1 MESDAVV
8 MFRDLQSFVWG
19 SAVAVAL
26 WSSSTTVHADRLPAG
41 LAGVGIQ
48 QRLNE
53 SLPLNLAFRDEHGR
67 AVRLGDYFG
76 RVPVVMTFNYFD
88 CPMLCPLELN
98 DVVRAM
104 RAVSPDAGKD
114 FLVLSV
120 SIDPHDTSAQAAE
133 KQQWYVERYGR
144 PGGGDGWHFLTGEQP
159 AIDALTRAVGFQYQ
173 RDAESGQFAHA
184 AGIVVSTREGRLSR
198 YLLGLEYS
206 PRDLQFALMDAAD
219 GRIGSISE
227 QLLLFCFH
235 YDPEAGRYNFVV
247 LRAVRAAGVMTV
259 LGLAAFMGMLMRRE
273 RRRSSHH
280 AE

>member
-1 MESDAVV
+1 
-8 MFRDLQSFVWG
+8 MFRNLRSLVCTG
-19 SAVAVAL
+19 AVAIAMAVGL
-26 WSSSTTVHADRLPAG
+26 WSGSPTVHADRLPPG
-41 LAGVGIQ
+41 LEGVGIQ
-48 QRLNE
+48 QRLNQ
-53 SLPLNLAFRDEHGR
+53 SIPLNLPFRDEHGQ

-98 DVVRAM
+98 DLVRAM

-120 SIDPHDTSAQAAE
+120 SIDPHDTSGRAAE

-144 PGGGDGWHFLTGEQP
+144 SHGADGWHFLTGEQQ
-159 AIDALTRAVGFQYQ
+159 AIDELTGAVGFHYQ
-173 RDAESGQFAHA
+173 RDAQSGQLAHA
-184 AGIVVSTREGRLSR
+184 AGIIVSTREGRLSR

-206 PRDLQFALMDAAD
+206 PRDLQFALMDAAE
-219 GRIGSISE
+219 GRIGSLSE

-247 LRAVRAAGVMTV
+247 LHAVRAAGVMTV
-259 LGLAAFMGMLMRRE
+259 LGLAALMTMLMRRE
-273 RRRSSHH
+273 RRRASHH

>member
-1 MESDAVV
+1 
-8 MFRDLQSFVWG
+8 MFRDLQSFACTAAIA
-19 SAVAVAL
+19 SAMAVAL
-26 WSSSTTVHADRLPAG
+26 SSGSTIVHADSLPPG

-48 QRLNE
+48 QRLNQPI
-53 SLPLNLAFRDEHGR
+53 PLNLRFRDEHGQ
-67 AVRLGDYFG
+67 AVRLADYFG

-104 RAVSPDAGKD
+104 RAISLDAGKD

-120 SIDPHDTSAQAAE
+120 SIDPHDTSARAAE

-144 PGGGDGWHFLTGEQP
+144 SRSAEGWHFLTGEQQ
-159 AIDALTRAVGFQYQ
+159 AIDELTSAVGFHYQ
-173 RDAESGQFAHA
+173 RDPESGQLAHA

-206 PRDLQFALMDAAD
+206 PRDLQLALMDAAD
-219 GRIGSISE
+219 RRIGSLSE

-247 LRAVRAAGVMTV
+247 LRAVRAAGVVTV
-259 LGLAAFMGMLMRRE
+259 LGLAALMTMLMRRQ

>member
-1 MESDAVV
+1 M
-8 MFRDLQSFVWG
+8 
-19 SAVAVAL
+19 AVAV
-26 WSSSTTVHADRLPAG
+26 WSASPTVYADSLPPA

-53 SLPLNLAFRDEHGR
+53 SLPLNLTFHDEHGR

-120 SIDPHDTSAQAAE
+120 SIDPHDTPARAAE

-144 PGGGDGWHFLTGEQP
+144 PSGTDGWHFLTGEQQ
-159 AIDALTRAVGFQYQ
+159 AIDELTSAVGFHYQ

-206 PRDLQFALMDAAD
+206 PRDLQFALMDAAQ

-247 LRAVRAAGVMTV
+247 LRAVRAAGVITV
-259 LGLAAFMGMLMRRE
+259 LGLAAFMTMLMRRE
-273 RRRSSHH
+273 RRRSSDH

>member
-1 MESDAVV
+1 M
-8 MFRDLQSFVWG
+8 
-19 SAVAVAL
+19 AVAL
-26 WSSSTTVHADRLPAG
+26 WSGAPAVHADSLPPG

-53 SLPLNLAFRDEHGR
+53 SLPLNLPFRDEHGR

-76 RVPVVMTFNYFD
+76 RVPVVLTLNYFD

-98 DVVRAM
+98 DLLRAM
-104 RAVSPDAGKD
+104 RAVSPSAGQD

-120 SIDPHDTSAQAAE
+120 SIDSRDTPARAME

-144 PGGGDGWHFLTGEQP
+144 PRGAEGWHFLTGEQQ
-159 AIDALTRAVGFQYQ
+159 AIDELTGAVGFHYQ
-173 RDAESGQFAHA
+173 RDAESGQLAHA

-206 PRDLQFALMDAAD
+206 PRDLQFALMDAAE

-235 YDPEAGRYNFVV
+235 YDPEAGRYNFVI

-259 LGLAAFMGMLMRRE
+259 LGLAAFMAMLMRRE

>member
-26 WSSSTTVHADRLPAG
+26 WSSSTTIHADRLPAG

-133 KQQWYVERYGR
+133 KQQW
-144 PGGGDGWHFLTGEQP
+144 
-159 AIDALTRAVGFQYQ
+159 
-173 RDAESGQFAHA
+173 
-184 AGIVVSTREGRLSR
+184 
-198 YLLGLEYS
+198 
-206 PRDLQFALMDAAD
+206 
-219 GRIGSISE
+219 
-227 QLLLFCFH
+227 
-235 YDPEAGRYNFVV
+235 NFVV

-259 LGLAAFMGMLMRRE
+259 LGLAAFMAMLMQRE